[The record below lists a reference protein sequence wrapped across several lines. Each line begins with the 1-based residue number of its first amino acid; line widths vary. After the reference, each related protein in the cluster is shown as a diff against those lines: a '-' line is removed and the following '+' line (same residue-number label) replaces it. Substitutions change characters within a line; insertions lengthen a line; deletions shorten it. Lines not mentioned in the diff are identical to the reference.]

1 LSGFGRGHIRSVGK
15 GSDIAPDFLKSDMQ
29 NNPSSASQQA
39 LEIAVAENLVAAG
52 KLSALGLDRAL
63 RITENGEDRI
73 IPILTKLG
81 LVTERD
87 LAQSLADQLDLPL
100 ISADAF
106 PTAPLLADQLGANFL
121 RQAKI
126 LPLEATAREVTL
138 AMADPLDHY
147 TIRAVE
153 LRTGKRVLA
162 KVATFSAIEDAHE
175 RLYAPDRSVLAGIV
189 QGAGEE
195 SAQVVSQHDVDRLKD
210 LASGAP
216 VIRLA
221 NLLIDRAVEMR
232 ASDIHIEPA
241 DDRLA
246 IRYRV
251 DGALQEVEPP
261 PKSMAAPLISR
272 IKIMA
277 RLDIAER
284 RLPQDGRIRAAV
296 KGNLIDMRV
305 STTPTIHGENV
316 VLRILDRSSIALEFP
331 KLGFD
336 DALEKRFLN
345 LLDQPNGI
353 VLVTGPT
360 GSGKTTTLYTSLRHL
375 NVRSKKL
382 FTVED
387 PVEYQLDG
395 ISQIEIK
402 PQIGLSFAH
411 ILRSIL
417 RQDPDIV
424 MIGEIRDVETA
435 EIAIQ
440 AALTGH
446 LVLST
451 LHTNSAAATVTRLLD
466 MGVADYL
473 LTSTINGIA
482 AQRLVRVLCTAC
494 RETYTPLPEFVE
506 QIGLAKRGPV
516 TLYRAR
522 GCDSCRNTGY
532 YGRTTIFE
540 LMPIT
545 SAIRKLVLAHAE
557 AEEIQAAAIHE
568 GMRTMFDNGLE
579 KALTGVTAIE
589 EVLRATRMV

>member
-1 LSGFGRGHIRSVGK
+1 
-15 GSDIAPDFLKSDMQ
+15 MQ
-29 NNPSSASQQA
+29 NNPSSVSQQA
-39 LEIAVAENLVAAG
+39 LEIAVAENLVASG
-52 KLSALGLDRAL
+52 KLSAAGLDRAL
-63 RITENGEDRI
+63 RLTESGEDRI
-73 IPILTKLG
+73 IPVLTKLG

-100 ISADAF
+100 VTADAF
-106 PTAPLLADQLGANFL
+106 PAAPLLADQLGANFL

-126 LPLEATAREVTL
+126 LPLEATPREVVL

-162 KVATFSAIEDAHE
+162 RIATFSDIEYAQE

-189 QGAGEE
+189 QGAGDEL
-195 SAQVVSQHDVDRLKD
+195 AQVSQHDVDRLKD

-296 KGNLIDMRV
+296 KGTLIDMRV

-336 DALEKRFLN
+336 EALEKRFLN

-375 NVRSKKL
+375 NARSKKL

-402 PQIGLSFAH
+402 PQIGLTFAH
-411 ILRSIL
+411 VLRSIL
-417 RQDPDIV
+417 RQDPDII

-435 EIAIQ
+435 EIAVQ

-451 LHTNSAAATVTRLLD
+451 LHTNSAAASATRLLD

-482 AQRLVRVLCTAC
+482 AQRLVRVLCREC
-494 RETYTPLPEFVE
+494 REAYTPLPEFVE
-506 QIGLAKRGPV
+506 QIGLAKRGPQ

-522 GCDSCRNTGY
+522 GCEACRNTGY
-532 YGRTTIFE
+532 FGRTTIFE
-540 LMPIT
+540 LMPMT
-545 SAIRKLVLAHAE
+545 AAIRKLVLAHAE
-557 AEEIQAAAIHE
+557 AEEIQAAAIQE
-568 GMRTMFDNGLE
+568 GMRTMFDNGLD
-579 KALTGVTAIE
+579 KALAGVTAIE